1 MDPWQ
6 PSLPGAGAQRAVLIL
21 QLYMRM
27 GHYSPLSI
35 LVADT
40 LCLTFKAAGATVSEL
55 GAYLGLSPDRVEIG
69 IEGMPKELYCTSAE
83 LRQNA
88 TSGEYEEKNTGKK
101 RSRQE
106 ATEENTLRYYINYA
120 TLLPFAFAHGSHML
134 LALCQ
139 LPRPQCAT
147 NDSIS
152 GEHISLNV
160 SATLRRSD
168 FRRGLCCVS
177 CRYWMA
183 LKDLRSTISRC
194 PLCHTDILG
203 GVLRAIYARY
213 EEKLASGQSLLSFGP
228 VQQRPTTITTTTTT
242 TSKNNNSSC
251 RAMEAAQGDSSK
263 MSVGEAADY
272 PLARDP
278 FLVQQ
283 GLFFQLLFSHPF
295 VRVND
300 APFVVDEDEVMTKEE
315 YDHRLKHRATV
326 LDQFRLVHR
335 NAAAIRVKRVDQQK
349 LDAEKCRESTMK
361 VVKRGQLPPWL
372 RPVSVFQEGEV
383 PLPPATRREQLF
395 ADNVEFTLVK
405 ETKRGAD
412 ITATAR
418 YTAQEFFDDDYDEVP
433 LCKLSTG

>member
-40 LCLTFKAAGATVSEL
+40 LCLTFKAGGATLSEL
-55 GAYLGLSPDRVEIG
+55 GAYLGLPPDRVEIG

-83 LRQNA
+83 LRQDD
-88 TSGEYEEKNTGKK
+88 TIGEYGGKSSSKK

-106 ATEENTLRYYINYA
+106 ATEESTLRYYINYA
-120 TLLPFAFAHGSHML
+120 TLLPFAFAHGSHIL

-139 LPRPQCAT
+139 LPLPQYAT
-147 NDSIS
+147 NDDIS
-152 GEHISLNV
+152 GEHVSLNV

-168 FRRGLCCVS
+168 SRRGLCCVS

-194 PLCHTDILG
+194 PLCHTDVLG
-203 GVLRAIYARY
+203 AVLRAIYARY

-228 VQQRPTTITTTTTT
+228 VQQRPSTPATTTATG
-242 TSKNNNSSC
+242 KNGNSGGRS
-251 RAMEAAQGDSSK
+251 MEAVQGDSSK
-263 MSVGEAADY
+263 IPLAEAADY

-283 GLFFQLLFSHPF
+283 GLFFRFLYAHPF

-300 APFVVDEDEVMTKEE
+300 AAFVVDEDEVMTKEE
-315 YDHRLKHRATV
+315 YDHRSKHRATV

-335 NAAAIRVKRVDQQK
+335 NAAAIRVKRVDQQR
-349 LDAEKCRESTMK
+349 LDAEKVRESVMK
-361 VVKRGQLPPWL
+361 VMKRGQLPPWL
-372 RPVSVFQEGEV
+372 RPVFVFQEGEDLV
-383 PLPPATRREQLF
+383 PPATRKEQPF
-395 ADNVEFTLVK
+395 SDSADSTTPK
-405 ETKRGAD
+405 EKRDAD

-418 YTAQEFFDDDYDEVP
+418 YTAREFFDDDYDEVP
-433 LCKLSTG
+433 LCKPSTG